1 MYLIQ
6 QNYSQLFVSE
16 PSVTWVFAK
25 ETDDCAAGLQDLSCM
40 YLAHHELESV
50 ESTITAILQDAK
62 AAEKAAKKAKAAAK
76 EAERKAQK
84 DAGPSEKKK
93 KAKDEADA
101 KKVSAFGMPC
111 LAHSTCLDYISPL
124 CVVYSS
130 VLQCTS
136 AH

>member
-1 MYLIQ
+1 
-6 QNYSQLFVSE
+6 
-16 PSVTWVFAK
+16 
-25 ETDDCAAGLQDLSCM
+25 M

-50 ESTITAILQDAK
+50 KTTIIVIVQDAK

-101 KKVSAFGMPC
+101 KKVCVSPC
-111 LAHSTCLDYISPL
+111 P
-124 CVVYSS
+124 
-130 VLQCTS
+130 
-136 AH
+136 